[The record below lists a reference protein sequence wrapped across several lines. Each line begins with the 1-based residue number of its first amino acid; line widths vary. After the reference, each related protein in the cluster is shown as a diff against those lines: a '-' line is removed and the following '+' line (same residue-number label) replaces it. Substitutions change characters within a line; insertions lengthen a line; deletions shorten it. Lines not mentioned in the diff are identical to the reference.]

1 MMNLNWPLM
10 APPAEMSLEQR
21 VEMTASARDC
31 DAVPK
36 VAGAGAVFVDPNGER
51 LQRMHNGLKVV
62 ADGYCGAWMTRLI
75 ERCRGHHEPQE
86 EFAFHN
92 VVGALSERA
101 TMIEIGGYWS
111 YYSMWFL
118 QNRPDRRAIIV
129 EPDTTNLALAEKN
142 LALNN
147 LKAELVRG
155 YIGQTYAH
163 LISGAASPPP
173 AIDVPD
179 LLAAKGLTFIDLLH
193 CDAQGAE
200 TELLES
206 CEALFRAGRVGWL
219 FLSTHGAAITGDPL
233 THQKCLARLQ
243 DLGAV
248 IEAEHDLHESFSG
261 DGLIVARFGSAPL
274 NWTFPKLSRN
284 RYSTSYYRNPLYDIA
299 AGPER
304 PPGVWA
310 PTEATR
316 CVGVW
321 IELQRDSALGRKGDR
336 ILSPSDTV
344 LLPYLLENGQWHTEP
359 LDLALKLLDRDADYT
374 VVDIGANVGLFSR
387 QFILAFK
394 GVRRCLCVEP
404 DRRNFEAMEANLR
417 SFAGLELKLFP
428 FALAG
433 VSGQATLFRDH
444 DNIGNFSLNRDAMR
458 DRKFDQAEIPVVD
471 AADWANQHLGGDERI
486 ILKTD
491 TQGMDETIVTRI
503 PLDIWRKVAFAC
515 IEIWR
520 IEKPAFDENLFR
532 AIVESFP
539 HRSFR
544 GVENGPVEVI
554 LEYASGTD
562 WQFYDLYLWR

>member
-1 MMNLNWPLM
+1 MKPAWPLI

-21 VEMTASARDC
+21 IEMTASARDC
-31 DAVPK
+31 DVVPK
-36 VAGAGAVFVDPNGER
+36 VAGAGAVFDDANGER

-92 VVGALSERA
+92 VVAALSERA
-101 TMIEIGGYWS
+101 VMIEIGGSWS
-111 YYSMWFL
+111 YYSLWFL
-118 QNRPDRRAIIV
+118 QNRPDRRAIVV
-129 EPDTTNLALAEKN
+129 EPDPNGVALAKKN

-147 LKAELVRG
+147 LTAEPVWG
-155 YIGQTYAH
+155 YIGQAYAN
-163 LISGAASPPP
+163 LVSGLPDPPP
-173 AIDVPD
+173 AIDVPS
-179 LLAAKGLTFIDLLH
+179 LLASKGLSFVDLLH

-206 CEALFRAGRVGWL
+206 CDALFRAGRVGWL

-233 THQKCLARLQ
+233 THQKCLARLK

-248 IEAEHDLHESFSG
+248 IEVEHDLHESFSG
-261 DGLIVARFGSAPL
+261 DGLIVARFGATPL
-274 NWTFPKLSRN
+274 NGTFPKLSRN
-284 RYSTSYYRNPLYDIA
+284 RYSTSFYRNPLYDVA
-299 AGPER
+299 AAAER
-304 PPGVWA
+304 LPGAFA

-316 CVGVW
+316 PVGVW
-321 IELQRDSALGRKGDR
+321 VELQRDSALGAKGDR
-336 ILSPSDTV
+336 ILSPTDAV
-344 LLPYLLENGQWHTEP
+344 LLPYLLEHGQWHTEP
-359 LDLALKLLDRDADYT
+359 LEFALKHLDPDAGYT

-404 DRRNFEAMEANLR
+404 DSRNFEAMRANLAP
-417 SFAGLELKLFP
+417 FVELDLTLFP
-428 FALAG
+428 FALASA
-433 VSGQATLFRDH
+433 SGQATLFRDR
-444 DNIGNFSLNRDAMR
+444 DNIGNFSLNPDAMR
-458 DRKFDQAEIPVVD
+458 NRQFDQAEVPVID
-471 AADWANQHLGGDERI
+471 AQDWARQHLAGSERI

-491 TQGMDETIVTRI
+491 TQGMDETIATRI
-503 PLDIWRKVAFAC
+503 PLDVWRRVRFAC

-520 IEKPAFDENLFR
+520 IEKPAFDQRLFR
-532 AIVESFP
+532 EIVESFP
-539 HRSFR
+539 YRFFR
-544 GVENGPVEVI
+544 GVENGPVDDI